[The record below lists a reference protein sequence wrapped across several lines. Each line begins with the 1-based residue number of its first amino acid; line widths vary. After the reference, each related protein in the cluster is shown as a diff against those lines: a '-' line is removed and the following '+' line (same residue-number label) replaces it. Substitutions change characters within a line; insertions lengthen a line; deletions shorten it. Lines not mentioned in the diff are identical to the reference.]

1 MRVGSPLEQTKRR
14 EGDILIYK
22 VKQRRE
28 ELGMSQAELIGKTG
42 ISRATI
48 SLIENGGEVDIKLST
63 LDAIAKA
70 LKCSPASL
78 YLREESTK
86 VD

>member
-1 MRVGSPLEQTKRR
+1 M
-14 EGDILIYK
+14 LIYK

-28 ELGMSQAELIGKTG
+28 QLKMSQAELIEKTG

-48 SLIENGGEVDIKLST
+48 SLIENGGDVDIKGST
-63 LDAIAKA
+63 LDALAKA

-78 YLREESTK
+78 YE
-86 VD
+86 

>member
-1 MRVGSPLEQTKRR
+1 M
-14 EGDILIYK
+14 LIYK

-28 ELGMSQAELIGKTG
+28 QLKMSQAELIEKTG

-48 SLIENGGEVDIKLST
+48 SLIENGGDVDIKVST
-63 LDAIAKA
+63 LDALAKA

-78 YLREESTK
+78 YE
-86 VD
+86 